1 MGRVLTDYGQYAY
14 DHEGYAAEVLDDGS
28 LTGTPS
34 GDTVPRMIGQMVA
47 ACGCGWTGATRYP
60 SRNPFDHGAE
70 DLALAEW
77 ERAHARPTLEG
88 ARVDTWDR
96 LGAVLRTAPL
106 LSTSGQEFTAL
117 PRDQQLVVVEET
129 LAALRHAT
137 ELAHQL
143 RGPDR

>member
-1 MGRVLTDYGQYAY
+1 MGRMLMDYGQYDY

-96 LGAVLRTAPL
+96 LGAVLSTAPL

-117 PRDQQLVVVEET
+117 PRDEQLVVRAET
-129 LAALRHAT
+129 LAGLRQAT
-137 ELAHQL
+137 EL
-143 RGPDR
+143 